1 MIWRIP
7 GISLNLHYPKEDD
20 GELYTA
26 CPIIK
31 GSRGIEP
38 LNPLPQRRIRL
49 TLPAYLCLKTA
60 LRRSEI
66 REYYMELFLLP
77 LGDEIVE
84 PRIGASG
91 VIWRVRQID
100 DVFVRANRKALDTAK
115 FGELCA
121 KLLTEIGSAFFIV
134 GERHAKDCDGAGFLL
149 GNGIHLVK
157 AHVESRFVGIM
168 FCFLSHSIL

>member
-66 REYYMELFLLP
+66 REYYKQIAQADEVINIVVEDYKNNVIEIPYLP
-77 LGDEIVE
+77 LC
-84 PRIGASG
+84 
-91 VIWRVRQID
+91 
-100 DVFVRANRKALDTAK
+100 
-115 FGELCA
+115 ELI
-121 KLLTEIGSAFFIV
+121 THNI
-134 GERHAKDCDGAGFLL
+134 R
-149 GNGIHLVK
+149 
-157 AHVESRFVGIM
+157 
-168 FCFLSHSIL
+168 